1 MKPVFCPNGKT
12 VESFFAVLPFFDFKH
27 WFHPAPVLLKQLH
40 TEPPVPPR
48 VHAEI
53 LEVAG

>member
-53 LEVAG
+53 LEVEG